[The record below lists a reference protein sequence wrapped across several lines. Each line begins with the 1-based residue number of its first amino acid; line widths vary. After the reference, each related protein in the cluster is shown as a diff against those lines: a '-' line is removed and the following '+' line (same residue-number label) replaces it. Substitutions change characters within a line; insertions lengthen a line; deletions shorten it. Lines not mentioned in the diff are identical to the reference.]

1 MDRLLR
7 DLRQQQDDAA
17 ILGDEIEAERLGM
30 EINNVESL
38 MFSLPWPNW
47 QQGFHMSLSEV
58 EW

>member
-38 MFSLPWPNW
+38 IATRFRL
-47 QQGFHMSLSEV
+47 
-58 EW
+58 